1 MMTFARLYPLI
12 AADEALEAAEQ
23 FERDLLNA
31 FDHAPDDFTAAE
43 TAALNLL
50 MACAANRVKM
60 RRSKAF

>member
-1 MMTFARLYPLI
+1 MTFAQQY
-12 AADEALEAAEQ
+12 AADLAEEALDNAVQ

-31 FDHAPDDFTAAE
+31 FDHAPDDFTGAE